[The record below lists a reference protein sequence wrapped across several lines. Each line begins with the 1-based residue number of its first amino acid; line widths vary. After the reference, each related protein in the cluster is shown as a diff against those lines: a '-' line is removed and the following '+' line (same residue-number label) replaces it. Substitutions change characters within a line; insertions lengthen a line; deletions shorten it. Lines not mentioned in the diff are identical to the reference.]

1 MTDPSVH
8 VELRHA
14 CAICGNPAAMPAD
27 GGMQLSAVDAKRRV
41 VGWAVH
47 PACLQAVLA
56 PSTRN
61 AFEQAFAA

>member
-1 MTDPSVH
+1 MTEPSAH

-14 CAICGNPAAMPAD
+14 CAICGNPAALPAE
-27 GGMQLSAVDAKRRV
+27 GGMQLSVINAKRRV

-47 PACLQAVLA
+47 SACLQGVLA

-61 AFEQAFAA
+61 AFDHAFEP